1 MREYYLSDNVWQRDL
16 REFAKYDIC
25 ISDVEE
31 NYRSLYDIISDVA
44 AKIEPF
50 PVDGDDAYEPA
61 SDIEIEEL
69 LGIQRGD
76 KVSSL

>member
-1 MREYYLSDNVWQRDL
+1 MREYYLGDAEWQRDL

-25 ISDVEE
+25 ISDIEG
-31 NYRSLYDIISDVA
+31 NYRSLYDIVSDVV

-50 PVDGDDAYEPA
+50 PRGDCDGAYEPA

-69 LGIQRGD
+69 LGI
-76 KVSSL
+76 K